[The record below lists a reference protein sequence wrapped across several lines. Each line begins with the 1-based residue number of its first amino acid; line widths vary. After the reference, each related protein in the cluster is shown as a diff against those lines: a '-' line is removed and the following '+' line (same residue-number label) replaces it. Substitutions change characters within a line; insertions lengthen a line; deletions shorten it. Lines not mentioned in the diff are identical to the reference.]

1 MWWAQNRNSMHGGF
15 WSDGW
20 IGDYG
25 WIWMQILRV
34 AVVGFD
40 AVKGVI
46 HGLFALPPVRAAKT
60 LQFANRG

>member
-1 MWWAQNRNSMHGGF
+1 MDSGF
-15 WSDGW
+15 WSGGW
-20 IGDYG
+20 IGGYG
-25 WIWMQILRV
+25 WIRMPILRV